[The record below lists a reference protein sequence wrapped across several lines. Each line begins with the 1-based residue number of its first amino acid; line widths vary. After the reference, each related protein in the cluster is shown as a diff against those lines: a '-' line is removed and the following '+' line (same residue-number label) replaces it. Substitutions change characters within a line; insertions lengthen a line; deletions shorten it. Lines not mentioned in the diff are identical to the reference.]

1 MLPGK
6 LMRGMRWKIWIT
18 YGEDEGVEVRVSDL
32 KIDASSFSL
41 IVLLF
46 VGHEM
51 PLVIRNS
58 G

>member
-1 MLPGK
+1 
-6 LMRGMRWKIWIT
+6 MRGMRWKIWIT